1 MGFSNLHYAYV
12 WFMRYC
18 IGLGIFLLC
27 GELFVPSRVNFENI
41 FGSVQMKLNLFNLF
55 IKIELCTDETEF
67 N

>member
-1 MGFSNLHYAYV
+1 
-12 WFMRYC
+12 MRYC

-55 IKIELCTDETEF
+55 IKIEICTDEIEF